1 MHYFG
6 WLCKIT
12 LKKKDKIELFFK
24 FSSSLQVSLLLS
36 LSTEFFLAFGA
47 NNALSLQINFFPGFS
62 RYWKNSDT
70 KEKNLFVNESQ
81 TDNAG
86 RLCFGRHS
94 SKQHFLGIQ
103 LCVRLNQ
110 LFNLGHYSNKS
121 LSYTTTFW
129 AWSVIIHLIYSIA
142 GYSIY
147 IGLEIV

>member
-1 MHYFG
+1 MQDYF
-6 WLCKIT
+6 
-12 LKKKDKIELFFK
+12 KKRIKSNFFLN
-24 FSSSLQVSLLLS
+24 FLLLS
-36 LSTEFFLAFGA
+36 KSPCFDHHPL
-47 NNALSLQINFFPGFS
+47 NFFWPLEQIMHCPSKLIFFQVLA
-62 RYWKNSDT
+62 DT
-70 KEKNLFVNESQ
+70 EKTQ
-81 TDNAG
+81 TQRRRIYLSMNHKPTTPVG